1 MRARSH
7 SIFPNALKRAFA
19 ILLMVVVAVTMIAAA
34 PSPAPSKA
42 PGASASPGVTTLPA
56 AQQPDAPAVIGFL
69 SQVIGW
75 YRHLA
80 IEEGLITDPAEMLFV
95 SEDRQMADQ
104 VLNLSFEFAKAQ
116 AARLTAAQ
124 NEYVS
129 GKPHAVAGAT
139 SLDASAEKADAD
151 IAAAQDSLEGRF
163 GRTSWPIRYAKRD
176 DLAPQIAAA
185 QSELDLAEARGEAVH
200 TIQQFEER
208 QLPPGDWANGV
219 RAHGQNRGARKFG
232 TRGRAQC
239 QNGRARLPAPRQSAA
254 WRDLRAT
261 PDPEQ
266 ELQHLDDTI
275 DVTNALVQQ
284 VERMRAPM
292 LDELRDIDTR
302 ATRWRRRAPA
312 TWGRYGRAR
321 RLSRS

>member
-1 MRARSH
+1 MDFRGSTSMRARSH

-104 VLNLSFEFAKAQ
+104 VLNLSFEFAKAE
-116 AARLTAAQ
+116 AARARLKALQDQLA
-124 NEYVS
+124 N
-129 GKPHAVAGAT
+129 AGT
-139 SLDASAEKADAD
+139 
-151 IAAAQDSLEGRF
+151 R
-163 GRTSWPIRYAKRD
+163 KRD

-200 TIQQFEER
+200 TIQQFESGNFHQETGLTASGLTGQIEELENSVPEAER
-208 QLPPGDWANGV
+208 NAKTAAPTA
-219 RAHGQNRGARKFG
+219 AA
-232 TRGRAQC
+232 
-239 QNGRARLPAPRQSAA
+239 PAPIGGMAGIF
-254 WRDLRAT
+254 
-261 PDPEQ
+261 EQ
-266 ELQHLDDTI
+266 LLTLSRNSSTLDDTI

-292 LDELRDIDTR
+292 LDELRDIDTQGD
-302 ATRWRRRAPA
+302 ALAKA
-312 TWGRYGRAR
+312 SAGDVGALRAR
-321 RLSRS
+321 KEAFQKLIERHKLISAAAIP